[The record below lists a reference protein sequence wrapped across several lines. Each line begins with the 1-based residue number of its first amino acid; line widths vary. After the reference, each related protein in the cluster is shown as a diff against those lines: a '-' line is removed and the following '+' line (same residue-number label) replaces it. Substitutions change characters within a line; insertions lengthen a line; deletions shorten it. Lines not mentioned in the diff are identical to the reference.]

1 MEMAVEERNFK
12 VQPGCGQPY
21 GIEDLPKPPSP
32 LNRRTLF
39 AIMGPSIIALG
50 GTLGSGEWLIGP
62 SMFVKYGLALLWIT
76 TISTMLQT
84 FLNIEMARYTLYTGE
99 PITVGFMRLKPGT
112 KFWAP
117 LMSIL
122 GILERGLPG
131 WALASATCLAALQL
145 GKIPEAGDKST
156 VLVFGIIVFLSCVF
170 FTSIGG
176 KIERTLEIANWAM
189 MFFVFIGLG
198 ALAIVF
204 VPGHVWAD
212 GAKGFVSFG
221 YIPKG
226 VDIFML
232 SALAGYSAYGGFG
245 NNAITNWYRDKGFGM
260 GAKVGYIPSAIGGT
274 TVHVSPV
281 GKVAPPTEEN
291 LKSWKQWFKILSYDQ
306 WGIFFIG
313 GMLGMFLPG
322 ILAAGLIPAGSN
334 LPQWGIAA
342 YQGEVFSKLLGPVG
356 WFFALGL
363 GFWILYSTAL
373 SNVDLVCRQITD
385 MSWSGS
391 TKVRRWA
398 KEDIRKVYYLLLA
411 IFTVWGLIYMNIT
424 LPIKLIALSGN
435 IANFTLMLSA
445 ITTIYLNR
453 KFLPKQFRAP
463 LWREV
468 MLVFNALFFGTFF
481 LLFCANQLFGFTF

>member
-1 MEMAVEERNFK
+1 MSVEVQDFK
-12 VQPGCGQPY
+12 VQPGCGAEFTV
-21 GIEDLPKPPSP
+21 EDLPKPPSP
-32 LNRRTLF
+32 LNARRLL

-76 TISTMLQT
+76 TISTTLQT

-99 PITVGFMRLKPGT
+99 PITVGFMRLNPGS
-112 KFWAP
+112 KFWGP
-117 LMSIL
+117 FMSLL

-131 WALASATCLAALQL
+131 WALAAATCLAALQL
-145 GKIPEAGDKST
+145 GKIPGTGDKST
-156 VLVFGIIVFLSCVF
+156 VLVYGVIVFLSCVV
-170 FTSIGG
+170 FTSIGR
-176 KIERTLEIANWAM
+176 KIERTLEIANWVM
-189 MFFVFIGLG
+189 MIFVFGGLG
-198 ALAIVF
+198 ILAILF
-204 VPGHVWAD
+204 IPGSVWVD

-260 GAKVGYIPSAIGGT
+260 GSKVGYIPALVGGAM
-274 TVHVSPV
+274 VHVSPV
-281 GKVAPPTEEN
+281 GKVAAPTEEN

-306 WGIFFIG
+306 WFVFFIG

-322 ILAAGLIPAGSN
+322 ILAAGLIPHGTN

-342 YQGEVFSKLLGPVG
+342 YQGEAFMKLIGPVG

-391 TKVRRWA
+391 SFVRRLT
-398 KEDIRKVYYLLLA
+398 KDDIRKVYYALLL
-411 IFTVWGLIYMNIT
+411 IFTVWGLMYMNIT
-424 LPIKLIALSGN
+424 LPIKLVALAGN

-445 ITTIYLNR
+445 LVTIYLNR
-453 KFLPKQFRAP
+453 KILPKPFRAP
-463 LWREV
+463 VWREV
-468 MLVFNALFFGTFF
+468 MLGFNAVFFGTFF
-481 LLFCANQLFGFTF
+481 LLFVANQLFGFKF